1 MRASILIVNYNAGE
15 KLRRCL
21 ESLLPSIPADAEIIV
36 VDNAS
41 EDGSA
46 GAAAEFPQVRL
57 LRSERNL
64 GFGGGNNLG
73 AIEATG
79 KYLVFLNP
87 DTVVQAGWFEGLLR
101 PFEESAEIG
110 MTTAKILLTEPP
122 HRVNTC
128 GNVVHVTGLTLCRGL
143 GEESE
148 QFRHDEEVAAVSGA
162 AFAMPAELF
171 RELGGFDETF
181 FLYMEDTD
189 LSLRARLAGWRCF
202 YTPASVVLHD
212 YALRLSPQKVFLQ
225 ERNRYLML
233 LKTLRW
239 PTHLIL
245 LPAYLLAEIVTW
257 GFVLKS
263 DRSHFAN
270 KLKAYAWVPRHWRTI
285 IASRR
290 RTQRLRRGTDREL
303 LAWTDSRLEYGQFGV
318 GITTRLARLLFDPL
332 FWLLRKTALALVRW

>member
-21 ESLLPSIPADAEIIV
+21 ESLVPSIPADVEIIV

-46 GAAAEFPQVRL
+46 EAAAEFPQVRL
-57 LRSERNL
+57 LRFERNL
-64 GFGGGNNLG
+64 GFGGGNNRG
-73 AIEATG
+73 ASHAKG

-87 DTVVQAGWFEGLLR
+87 DTVVRTGWLEGLLR
-101 PFEESAEIG
+101 PLEENAIG
-110 MTTAKILLTEPP
+110 MTTAEILLAEPP

-128 GNVVHVTGLTLCRGL
+128 GNVMHITGLTLCRGL
-143 GEESE
+143 GEDKERFDQRE
-148 QFRHDEEVAAVSGA
+148 EEVAAVSGA
-162 AFAMPAELF
+162 AFAMPARLF
-171 RELGGFDETF
+171 RDLGGFDETF

-189 LSLRARLAGWRCF
+189 LSLRARLAGWRCL
-202 YTPASVVLHD
+202 YTSQSVVLHD

-239 PTHLIL
+239 RTHLIL
-245 LPAYLLAEIVTW
+245 LPAYLLAEVITW

-270 KLKAYAWVPRHWRTI
+270 KLKAYGWVLRNWRTI
-285 IASRR
+285 RASRG
-290 RTQRLRRGTDREL
+290 RTQRLRRVSDREL
-303 LAWTDSRLEYGQFGV
+303 LVRTDSRLEYGQFGV
-318 GITTRLARLLFDPL
+318 GTTTRLARLLFDPL
-332 FWLLRKTALALVRW
+332 FWLLRQTALALVRW